1 MALNWIEVAK
11 RIQAIAQNGLT
22 FSEGMYDIDRY
33 EELRDISVKIMA
45 EISEEPVEKVKELF
59 ASATG
64 YQTPK
69 VDIRGVVFEGDK
81 ILMIKEIADNKW
93 SLPGGWAD
101 VNYSPS
107 EIVCKEVWEESGI
120 EVKALRLLAVCDK
133 HKHPHPYDPYHAY
146 KMFFLCERTGGEL
159 KIGMETLD
167 VGFFAEDNLP
177 ELSVD
182 RVTES
187 QINMLFDFKR
197 NPEKETYFD

>member
-101 VNYSPS
+101 VNYSPA

-133 HKHPHPYDPYHAY
+133 HKHPHPHDPYHAY

-159 KIGMETLD
+159 KTGMETLD
-167 VGFFAEDNLP
+167 VSFFAEDDLP